1 MYLEI
6 KEGSS
11 SKQYTLTDSYA
22 KPYIKVSNQSV
33 LPLTTNTT
41 QGLQLKV
48 SIGGSTMR
56 GMEFNTMSTSVT
68 YYSSAANPGIM
79 SSTTA
84 LTRQSTSSTSYL
96 TRPSTSGESYITRP
110 STSGTSYLTAKGNW
124 FYGQSMTWTSYS
136 GHWVYN
142 NGTPL
147 DTRYSMSQYKTFE
160 YEIPP
165 TTDLVT
171 DPIYQEG
178 YYESYN
184 YYYGTVSN
192 MALARRI
199 AQSLQQPI
207 TWSVSYIQTNYRY
220 FVRTA
225 EYHWNTYS
233 ESFEE
238 VTTSSTSMTTYQI
251 SGRNLYDVRDSN
263 TYDTDYY
270 RWAGGTYQTGY
281 VSSILNSRL
290 TSYTTYSDYHR
301 MTADPAWY
309 RQISQ
314 YYYWDDG
321 GLNANNNSG
330 FSRTTIEK
338 FSVKVSTT
346 GTQFLTR
353 ASTYSTSYLTRP
365 STSQTSYLTRPS
377 TSGYT
382 GVSSSSS
389 SSQGWQ

>member
-124 FYGQSMTWTSYS
+124 VYGGYNTHTSYS

-142 NGTPL
+142 NGTPYGYS
-147 DTRYSMSQYKTFE
+147 YSMSGYTTMD
-160 YEIPP
+160 YEIPM
-165 TTDLVT
+165 TSTWNL
-171 DPIYQEG
+171 YQNG
-178 YYESYN
+178 AYESYN
-184 YYYGTVSN
+184 YYMGTVSN
-192 MALARRI
+192 LGFYRQGI
-199 AQSLQQPI
+199 YSEISTIPPI
-207 TWSVSYIQTNYRY
+207 TYSYSSVRTNYRY
-220 FVRTA
+220 YINTS
-225 EYHWNTYS
+225 EYGWWTYTTS
-233 ESFEE
+233 YEE
-238 VTTSSTSMTTYQI
+238 VYSTSYSSTLTQL
-251 SGRNLYDVRDSN
+251 SGINLYDQRDN
-263 TYDTDYY
+263 NVYDTDYY
-270 RWAGGTYQTGY
+270 RWAGGTYQNGH
-281 VSSILNSRL
+281 VESILNSRI
-290 TSYTTYSDYHR
+290 TAYTPYEDRFKITKE
-301 MTADPAWY
+301 PNWY
-309 RQISQ
+309 RQVSN

-330 FSRTTIEK
+330 YSSTNLQR
-338 FSVKVSTT
+338 FSVQVSTT